1 MTKIITAFLGYLF
14 FLFGFCYQVQPLKN
28 KTTVCSQKLTLKLKM
43 NFLKSRIWSRTLFKR
58 KNAGRPAVSRN
69 WMVVTANPYA
79 SDVGANILRRG
90 GTAADALVAVQ
101 AVLGLVEPQS
111 SGMGGGG
118 FLIWYDAESGKLT
131 TLDGREVA
139 PMAADES
146 LFQDEGGEPLKFWDA
161 VIGGRSVGVPG
172 MPALLEVAHS
182 KWGKKLWTDLFK
194 RAIELAEDGFIV
206 SDRLSGLLA
215 DEYQR
220 MSSSVE
226 TKSYFFPNG
235 KPLAQ
240 GDVLVNREYANL
252 LRKLADRG
260 SDVFYFGPIADAI
273 VNKIRDNNGEVGLL
287 DRNDLANYAIRSGLR
302 FVPNS
307 EAMMFVGWGLLHQE
321 RLVWVKFWE

>member
-1 MTKIITAFLGYLF
+1 
-14 FLFGFCYQVQPLKN
+14 
-28 KTTVCSQKLTLKLKM
+28 
-43 NFLKSRIWSRTLFKR
+43 
-58 KNAGRPAVSRN
+58 
-69 WMVVTANPYA
+69 
-79 SDVGANILRRG
+79 
-90 GTAADALVAVQ
+90 
-101 AVLGLVEPQS
+101 
-111 SGMGGGG
+111 
-118 FLIWYDAESGKLT
+118 
-131 TLDGREVA
+131 
-139 PMAADES
+139 MAADES

-240 GDVLVNREYANL
+240 GDVLVNRERGIIEEIGRSR
-252 LRKLADRG
+252 LRCFLFWTNCR
-260 SDVFYFGPIADAI
+260 
-273 VNKIRDNNGEVGLL
+273 RDCE
-287 DRNDLANYAIRSGLR
+287 
-302 FVPNS
+302 
-307 EAMMFVGWGLLHQE
+307 
-321 RLVWVKFWE
+321 

>member
-1 MTKIITAFLGYLF
+1 MSG
-14 FLFGFCYQVQPLKN
+14 
-28 KTTVCSQKLTLKLKM
+28 S
-43 NFLKSRIWSRTLFKR
+43 
-58 KNAGRPAVSRN
+58 
-69 WMVVTANPYA
+69 
-79 SDVGANILRRG
+79 NILRRG

-118 FLIWYDAESGKLT
+118 FLIWYDAKSGKLT

-182 KWGKKLWTDLFK
+182 KWGKTPWTDLFK
-194 RAIELAEDGFIV
+194 RAILLAEDGFIV

-215 DEYQR
+215 DEHQR

-226 TKSYFFPNG
+226 TKSYFFPT
-235 KPLAQ
+235 
-240 GDVLVNREYANL
+240 ANHWL
-252 LRKLADRG
+252 K
-260 SDVFYFGPIADAI
+260 
-273 VNKIRDNNGEVGLL
+273 
-287 DRNDLANYAIRSGLR
+287 
-302 FVPNS
+302 
-307 EAMMFVGWGLLHQE
+307 AMCWLIE
-321 RLVWVKFWE
+321 NTRTY